1 MKMKI
6 PKKAE
11 PLVRR
16 LQQLQQQLDVLT
28 VQKQTI
34 QIQLADVENALREIE
49 LSPESDVYEIIG
61 NIMIKKERARAI
73 DSLTERRKTLKLR
86 EEMLEKQIRKITEES
101 KTIQKEILKYA
112 GEESGGKGGKAPGRG
127 DKR

>member
-1 MKMKI
+1 MKL

-28 VQKQTI
+28 VQKQTV

-61 NIMIKKERARAI
+61 NIMIKKDRTKAI
-73 DSLTERRKTLKLR
+73 DSLTEKRDTLKLR
-86 EEMLEKQIRKITEES
+86 EEILEKQIRKINDES
-101 KTIQKEILKYA
+101 KKIQKQILKYT
-112 GEESGGKGGKAPGRG
+112 GEENVGKGKGAYGGNSK
-127 DKR
+127 

>member
-1 MKMKI
+1 MKI

-73 DSLTERRKTLKLR
+73 DSLTEKKRTLKLR

>member
-1 MKMKI
+1 MKI

-73 DSLTERRKTLKLR
+73 DSLTEKKRTLKLR

-112 GEESGGKGGKAPGRG
+112 GEGSGGKGGKAPGRG

>member
-1 MKMKI
+1 
-6 PKKAE
+6 
-11 PLVRR
+11 
-16 LQQLQQQLDVLT
+16 
-28 VQKQTI
+28 
-34 QIQLADVENALREIE
+34 
-49 LSPESDVYEIIG
+49 
-61 NIMIKKERARAI
+61 ARAI